1 MQSDT
6 RVKRGPWTN
15 RNNTA
20 PMLGDWCEVRRK
32 KAVSPIA
39 VPDIVPTTAALSEAF
54 QSLTESHSD
63 KIRTL
68 DYQIGAATIE
78 KSIAH

>member
-1 MQSDT
+1 MEKPAT
-6 RVKRGPWTN
+6 TGTY

-20 PMLGDWCEVRRK
+20 PMLGYWCEVRRK

-39 VPDIVPTTAALSEAF
+39 VPDIVPTAAALSEAF

-68 DYQIGAATIE
+68 DYQVGAATIE